1 MDSYYVQN
9 LKHLIDVQYLCLTN
23 PQLLQLDE
31 KFLTLMS
38 SGVLR
43 KSLFFRVWGSSR
55 ALMAHQVLFLTYI

>member
-23 PQLLQLDE
+23 LQILQLDE

-38 SGVLR
+38 SGVLGT
-43 KSLFFRVWGSSR
+43 SLFLESE
-55 ALMAHQVLFLTYI
+55 AAVLHSWLTKYCF